1 MAGQIDERAVGAIG
15 GTAKLTALVVLVVA
29 FAGMAAVAYANAGTQ
44 ASGAAPHAAQGAAA
58 VGVDPRA
65 GGFDVGL
72 GEWAIGLETK
82 AIRPGPV
89 TFVIRNRGKFRHGLE
104 LELRRIDDDDS
115 DDRVKEES
123 IRLEPGRAT
132 RMTLNLRPGVYELE
146 CSVSHHDDL
155 GMRAVLEVR
164 EDAPLVVP
172 KKAAGSA
179 VEITGFAFKPATLR
193 VKAGTTVTWRNA
205 DAAPHTATGS
215 KFSSPQLRKGGT
227 YRYRFTK
234 AGTYAYLCAL
244 HPGMRGRIVV
254 TAPGAK

>member
-1 MAGQIDERAVGAIG
+1 MAGSNDERAAGAIG
-15 GTAKLTALVVLVVA
+15 GTAKLTALLVLVVA
-29 FAGMAAVAYANAGTQ
+29 FAGVAAVAYANAGTQ
-44 ASGAAPHAAQGAAA
+44 ASGAAPHAAHSVAA
-58 VGVDPRA
+58 VGVDPRS
-65 GGFDVGL
+65 GGFEVGL
-72 GEWAIGLETK
+72 GEWAIGLEAK
-82 AIRPGPV
+82 AIRPGPA

-104 LELRRIDDDDS
+104 LELRRIDDDS

-172 KKAAGSA
+172 RKAAGSV

-205 DAAPHTATGS
+205 DAAPHTSTGS
-215 KFSSPQLRKGGT
+215 KFSSPQLRKGGV

-234 AGTYAYLCAL
+234 AGSYAYLCAL
-244 HPGMRGRIVV
+244 HPGMRGKIVV
-254 TAPGAK
+254 AAPGAK